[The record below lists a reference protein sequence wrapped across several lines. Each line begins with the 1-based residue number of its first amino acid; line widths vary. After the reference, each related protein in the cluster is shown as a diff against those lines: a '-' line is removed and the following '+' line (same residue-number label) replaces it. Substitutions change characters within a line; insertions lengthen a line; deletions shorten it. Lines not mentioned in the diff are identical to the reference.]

1 MGQEFS
7 RIFQQSGLMAFLVTE
22 STDRPRW
29 RKTVMRVA
37 ESVATPLVPADYFDL
52 FAPLRR
58 GADLRAR
65 VVAVRPETRDAA
77 TLLLK
82 PGADWA
88 GHVPGQYIRI
98 GVDVDGVREWRAY
111 SLTHGPR
118 PDGLISITVKAVAD
132 GKVSPYLV
140 HQTKPGTIV
149 HLEQAAGE
157 FVLPERPGPLLF
169 ITAGSGVTPVIGMLR
184 NLFPVSDDGTVVVP
198 EPSRGLDIVVV
209 HIAPTE
215 PDSIFLANLR
225 ALDAAGAIRLVARYD
240 DVHGVLDVDDLAE
253 FVPDLGG
260 RATYACGPAGLLD
273 ALGSHHEAHELPLFI
288 EQFRV
293 AHVEAGDG
301 GTVQFATNDTVV
313 EADGATP
320 ILDAVEAAGV
330 LMPSGCRMGICFG
343 CVLPMLEGAV
353 RDLRN
358 GEVTTATGD
367 PVMIQTCISAAAGA
381 CHLDH

>member
-1 MGQEFS
+1 M
-7 RIFQQSGLMAFLVTE
+7 FLVTD
-22 STDRPRW
+22 SAARRPRW
-29 RKTVMRVA
+29 RATVKQVA
-37 ESVATPLVPADYFDL
+37 ASVATPLVPADYLDL

-65 VVAVRPETRDAA
+65 VVSVHHETRDAA

-82 PGADWA
+82 PGRDWA

-140 HQTKPGTIV
+140 HQTKPGTLV
-149 HLEQAAGE
+149 HLEQAAGD
-157 FVLPERPGPLLF
+157 FVLPLKPGPLLF
-169 ITAGSGVTPVIGMLR
+169 VTAGSGVTPVIGMLR
-184 NLFPVSDDGTVVVP
+184 NLFPVSDDGTVLVP
-198 EPSRGLDIVVV
+198 EHSRGLDIVVI

-215 PDSIFLANLR
+215 PDSIFLSNLR
-225 ALDAAGAIRLVARYD
+225 ALDEAGAIRLVARYD
-240 DVHGVLDVDDLAE
+240 DTHGILDVDHLGELVPDLAE
-253 FVPDLGG
+253 
-260 RATYACGPAGLLD
+260 RATYACGPGGLLD
-273 ALGSHHEAHELPLFI
+273 ALADHHGRHNLPLFV

-293 AHVEAGDG
+293 AYVEAGDG
-301 GTVQFATNDTVV
+301 GSVQFTTNDTVV

-320 ILDAVEAAGV
+320 ILDAAEAAGV

-343 CVLPMLEGAV
+343 CVLPMREGAV

>member
-1 MGQEFS
+1 
-7 RIFQQSGLMAFLVTE
+7 MALLVTD
-22 STDRPRW
+22 STARRGW
-29 RKTVMRVA
+29 RTAARRVA

-65 VVAVRPETRDAA
+65 VIAVRPETRDAA

-88 GHVPGQYIRI
+88 GHVPGQYMRI
-98 GVDVDGVREWRAY
+98 GVDVDGVRQWRAY

-140 HQTKPGTIV
+140 HSTKPGTLV
-149 HLEQAAGE
+149 HLEQAAGD

-184 NLFPVSDDGTVVVP
+184 NLFPVSDDGTVVRP
-198 EPSRGLDIVVV
+198 EPSRDLDIVVV
-209 HIAPTE
+209 HVAPTE
-215 PDSIFLANLR
+215 PDSIFLANLQ
-225 ALDAAGAIRLVARYD
+225 ALDAAGAIRLVPRYD
-240 DVHGVLDVDDLAE
+240 DVHGVLEVNELSE
-253 FVPDLGG
+253 LVPDLER
-260 RATYACGPAGLLD
+260 RATYACGPSGLLD
-273 ALGSHHEAHELPLFI
+273 ALDDHHSRRNLELFV

-293 AHVEAGDG
+293 SYVEAGEG
-301 GTVQFATNDTVV
+301 GTVQFRSTDTVV
-313 EADGATP
+313 DANGATP
-320 ILDAVEAAGV
+320 ILDAAEAAGV

-343 CVLPMLEGAV
+343 CVLPMREGAV

-367 PVMIQTCISAAAGA
+367 PVMIQTCISAAAGD